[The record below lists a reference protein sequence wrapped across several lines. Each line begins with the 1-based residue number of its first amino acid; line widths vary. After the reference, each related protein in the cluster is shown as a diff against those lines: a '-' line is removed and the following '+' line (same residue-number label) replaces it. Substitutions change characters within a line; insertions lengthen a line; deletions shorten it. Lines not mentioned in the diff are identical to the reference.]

1 MAIFNSDVKLLEG
14 NPMIDHETQQYIG
27 EYTPL
32 QSSTNQET
40 KLSW

>member
-1 MAIFNSDVKLLEG
+1 MAIFNSYVQLPEG
-14 NPMIDHETQQYIG
+14 NPMIDHETQPYIG

-40 KLSW
+40 KVSW